1 MQIQL
6 NTGEGVQ
13 HSDALE
19 AHVEKKL
26 EAANRRCGER
36 LTRVEVFCKDAN
48 AGKGGEDK
56 HCTMEARLAGMDPVA
71 VSAQRSDLY
80 GAVDEAAD
88 KLEKALEHRL
98 GRSGAG

>member
-19 AHVEKKL
+19 AHVEERL
-26 EAANRRCGER
+26 QAVNRRCGDR
-36 LTRVEVFCKDAN
+36 LTRTEVFCKDAN

-56 HCTMEARLAGMDPVA
+56 HCTMEARPSGLDPVA
-71 VSAQRSDLY
+71 VSAQSVDLY
-80 GAVDEAAD
+80 TAVDEAAD

-98 GRSGAG
+98 GRTAAS